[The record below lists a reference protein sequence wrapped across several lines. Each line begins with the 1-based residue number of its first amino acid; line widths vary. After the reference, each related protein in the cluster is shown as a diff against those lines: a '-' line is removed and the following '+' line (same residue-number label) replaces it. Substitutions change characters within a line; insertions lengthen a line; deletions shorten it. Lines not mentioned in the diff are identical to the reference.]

1 MAYGRWTTIGNIA
14 RTVIRISGDAHSP
27 PTLMHYCTRC
37 AKLVVIASALLAG
50 SGCRLM
56 HRELMATRLLEQ
68 SRLLSQ
74 QAHYALQRGDLQ
86 EADRLLVQALRTC
99 PNDVE
104 ARARYA
110 RVLWQCGKR
119 EEALQQLQMALS
131 TAPQNPDLHVQMA
144 EFLVE
149 LGRLN
154 QAERHAQSAIA
165 VAPKSSTAWLIQ
177 GRIALMRNRPDEA
190 LAAFYRALGVRPDDR
205 DALHWI
211 AQAYRAKG
219 DWEQVLA
226 VQQRILQGYSPG
238 DEPPEQL
245 AALGEAYRMLG
256 RYADAAATY
265 LQAAQRAGES
275 NPYLALAAECYAQAG
290 NEAEAQRLMA
300 QIQPQQLPRAVAPQ
314 PLSQGEMTRMAG
326 QEMLRR

>member
-1 MAYGRWTTIGNIA
+1 
-14 RTVIRISGDAHSP
+14 
-27 PTLMHYCTRC
+27 
-37 AKLVVIASALLAG
+37 
-50 SGCRLM
+50 M

-99 PNDVE
+99 PTDVE
-104 ARARYA
+104 ARANYA
-110 RVLWQCGKR
+110 RVLWQCNKR
-119 EEALQQLQMALS
+119 EEALQQLQMALDS
-131 TAPQNPDLHVQMA
+131 APQNPDLHVQMA

-149 LGRLN
+149 LGRLD
-154 QAERHAQSAIA
+154 QAERHARSAIA
-165 VAPKSSTAWLIQ
+165 VAPKSPAAWLIQ
-177 GRIALMRNRPDEA
+177 GRIALMKNRPDEA
-190 LAAFYRALGVRPDDR
+190 LGAFYRVLGLRPDDR

-211 AQAYRAKG
+211 AEAYRVKG

-226 VQQRILQGYSPG
+226 VRQRILQGYSPG

-265 LQAAQRAGES
+265 LQAAQRSRDSA
-275 NPYLALAAECYAQAG
+275 PYLALAAECYAQAG
-290 NEAEAQRLMA
+290 NTDAAQRLTA
-300 QIQPQQLPRAVAPQ
+300 QIQPQQAPRTAAPLPRF
-314 PLSQGEMTRMAG
+314 QGEMTRMAG
-326 QEMLRR
+326 QEMFRR

>member
-1 MAYGRWTTIGNIA
+1 M
-14 RTVIRISGDAHSP
+14 S
-27 PTLMHYCTRC
+27 YCTRG
-37 AKLVVIASALLAG
+37 AKLVVIAWALLAG

-104 ARARYA
+104 ARASYA
-110 RVLWQCGKR
+110 RLLWQCGKR
-119 EEALQQLQMALS
+119 DEALQQLQMALDA
-131 TAPQNPDLHVQMA
+131 APQNPDLHVQMA

-149 LGRLN
+149 LGRLD
-154 QAERHAQSAIA
+154 QAERHARSAIA
-165 VAPKSSTAWLIQ
+165 VAPKSPAAWLIQ
-177 GRIALMRNRPDEA
+177 GRIALMKNRPDDA
-190 LAAFYRALGVRPDDR
+190 LAAFYRVLGGRPDDR
-205 DALHWI
+205 DALSWI
-211 AQAYRAKG
+211 AQAYRTKG

-256 RYADAAATY
+256 RYADAAAAY
-265 LQAAQRAGES
+265 LQAARKARDS
-275 NPYLALAAECYAQAG
+275 HSYVALAAECYARAG
-290 NEAEAQRLMA
+290 NEIEAQRLMA
-300 QIQPQQLPRAVAPQ
+300 QIQPQQAPRTASQ
-314 PLSQGEMTRMAG
+314 PLSQEEMTRMAG
-326 QEMLRR
+326 QEMFRR